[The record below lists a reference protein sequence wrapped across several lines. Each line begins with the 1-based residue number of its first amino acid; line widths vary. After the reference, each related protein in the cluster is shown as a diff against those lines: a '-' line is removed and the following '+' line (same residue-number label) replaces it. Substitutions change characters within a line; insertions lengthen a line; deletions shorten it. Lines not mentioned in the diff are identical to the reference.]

1 MERASILL
9 VISLL
14 FGTLHAQTVD
24 PVADPWHYVE
34 NVAVTSHN
42 RLPARAWFNPDP
54 QQLIPLD
61 GLWRFNWVR
70 SPKDRPTDFMKPD
83 ADVSSWDL
91 IPVPSNWEVQGYGV
105 PIYVNHQYEFADYK
119 APVSAE
125 ISFVERIYPSQPGKV
140 PHDYNPVGSYRRDFH
155 IDAAWLA
162 REVILHIGAMKA
174 GGFVWINGQ
183 FVGYSQDSKLP
194 AEFSISPYLKEG
206 TNSIALQIFRWTDGS
221 YLECQDFWR
230 ISGIE
235 RSIFLYSQP
244 KTRIVD
250 FEVVSVLDGA
260 YVDGIL
266 GLEIEMGH
274 GGTGEWV
281 VGYEVWDE

>member
-1 MERASILL
+1 MK
-9 VISLL
+9 SLL
-14 FGTLHAQTVD
+14 CTLAVCLAANLLPAQTID
-24 PVADPWHYVE
+24 PVTNPWHYVD
-34 NVAVTSHN
+34 NIAVTSFN
-42 RLPARAWFNPDP
+42 RLPARASFNPESANR
-54 QQLIPLD
+54 LSLD
-61 GLWRFNWVR
+61 GQWRFKWVR
-70 SPKDRPTDFMKPD
+70 SPQERPTDFMKPE
-83 ADVSSWDL
+83 ADVSSWDW

-119 APVSAE
+119 APVSKD
-125 ISFVERIYPSQPGKV
+125 ISFVERIYPAHPGKV
-140 PHDYNPVGSYRRDFH
+140 PHDYNPVGSYRRDFQVQS
-155 IDAAWLA
+155 DWLT

-194 AEFSISPYLKEG
+194 AEFNVTPYLREG
-206 TNSIALQIFRWTDGS
+206 QNSIALQIFRWTDGS
-221 YLECQDFWR
+221 FLECQDFWR

-250 FEVVSVLDGA
+250 FEVVSLLDGA

-266 GLEIEMGH
+266 K
-274 GGTGEWV
+274 V
-281 VGYEVWDE
+281 EVRVDADIWDQPDATD